1 MQFLLT
7 GEEITGEIIGR
18 SHVPMIRLFD
28 FEARVPFGG
37 SRERVA
43 RGPARLSDPCPT
55 VKDMDGMDER
65 NAPGGERV
73 CLVPWA
79 EGDLWLLRRTNSP
92 EMTVHLGGPESEERL
107 LARHRRYVEPA
118 PGQMYRVTLAD
129 GGETVGSVGY
139 WQRTWRDTE
148 VWETGWGVLPEFQ
161 GRGLAVR
168 AARAVREV
176 ARTTGTHRYLHA
188 FPGVG
193 HAASN
198 AVCRGAGFTLL
209 GQVDAEYPKGR
220 WIRSNDW
227 RVDLEG
233 GD

>member
-1 MQFLLT
+1 M
-7 GEEITGEIIGR
+7 
-18 SHVPMIRLFD
+18 PMIRLFD
-28 FEARVPFGG
+28 FEARVPFRG

-43 RGPARLSDPCPT
+43 PAPARLSDPCPT
-55 VKDMDGMDER
+55 VKDMDGVDER
-65 NAPGGERV
+65 SAAGGEQV

-92 EMTVHLGGPESEERL
+92 EMTAHLGGPESEEQL
-107 LARHRRYVEPA
+107 LTRHRRYVESA
-118 PGQMYRVTLAD
+118 PGQMYRITLAD

-139 WQRTWRDTE
+139 WLRTWRDTE

-168 AARAVREV
+168 AARAVSAA
-176 ARTTGTHRYLHA
+176 ARAAGSHRYLHA
-188 FPGVG
+188 FPSVD

-209 GQVDAEYPKGR
+209 GQVDFEYPKGH

-227 RVDLEG
+227 RVDLER